1 MVSKCARGVGGYWN
15 ADPMLPR
22 QFLRLDSASTE
33 DMLTDAAAHV
43 LAAGGATALSLRAVA
58 AWLKVTPARV
68 SQLVT
73 RDQLPVVV
81 AARFAQR
88 WVDWIEYRRWS
99 ESALA
104 LLPAEPE
111 DVAGVRVWLALS
123 ELARHR
129 TDLSEILDAA
139 RDRERDVLT
148 ELSDLHLD
156 QHAADLVLATAD
168 GLRAAL
174 CGLGAALSVTEAR
187 STFADLLELLGR
199 VTSRAGCR

>member
-1 MVSKCARGVGGYWN
+1 
-15 ADPMLPR
+15 MLPR

-99 ESALA
+99 EGALA

-129 TDLSEILDAA
+129 ADVSEILDAA

-148 ELSDLHLD
+148 DLSDP
-156 QHAADLVLATAD
+156 DLVLATAD

-174 CGLGAALSVTEAR
+174 CGRATALSLTEAH
-187 STFADLLELLGR
+187 STLADLLELLGR
-199 VTSRAGCR
+199 VTSRAGPR

>member
-1 MVSKCARGVGGYWN
+1 
-15 ADPMLPR
+15 MLPR

-33 DMLTDAAAHV
+33 DMLTDAATHV

-88 WVDWIEYRRWS
+88 WVDWIEFRRWS
-99 ESALA
+99 EGALA

-123 ELARHR
+123 EMARHR
-129 TDLSEILDAA
+129 ADVSEILDAA

-148 ELSDLHLD
+148 DLSDP
-156 QHAADLVLATAD
+156 DLVLATAD

-174 CGLGAALSVTEAR
+174 CGRAAALSLTEAH
-187 STFADLLELLGR
+187 STLADLLELLGA
-199 VTSRAGCR
+199 VTSRAGPR